1 MGQPW
6 KNGYDGVDAVGE
18 ISKPPAPKWG
28 LKDVNEIIYDRKDK
42 YFALEA
48 PIWGLGVNLQILA
61 I

>member
-1 MGQPW
+1 M
-6 KNGYDGVDAVGE
+6 DAVGE